1 MQQVHVFDLAG
12 VCTGPGP
19 CDTKS
24 SNRSPRENWVDKTG
38 GLPLYIRAI
47 MHALIRSGHSR
58 ERAIQLAVGTVKN
71 WASGQG
77 NVSAATRARAAKAV
91 AEWEAKKAR
100 AHSMSASTTRTLD
113 MAACPN
119 CHTTLTVDL
128 AARKKKD
135 PNAYQSSNGLK
146 AQGQAADGGGG
157 DFNSKHPRAGKGNP
171 TGGQF
176 ITAGS
181 TGNEARGAE
190 EAIGAKPDGVID
202 AADVAKI
209 KEFQKANGLV
219 VDGKIG
225 TQTADQIRE
234 GDVRKGGKRTK
245 VKPGALLPVD
255 RQLLR
260 ENGVRQANT
269 SAPSDGAVDL
279 AAKGAMPGNRFPV
292 PDVEH
297 LRKAVRAY
305 GRAKPADKPK
315 VKRHI
320 IARAKAM
327 GVSHKLPDKWKANA

>member
-1 MQQVHVFDLAG
+1 MHEHVLDLAG

-47 MHALIRSGHSR
+47 MHALMRSGHSR

-119 CHTTLTVDL
+119 CHTRLVVDL
-128 AARKKKD
+128 APKGEP
-135 PNAYQSSNGLK
+135 PNQTKTQTGTLK
-146 AQGQAADGGGG
+146 QNAQAAGGGGG

-202 AADVAKI
+202 DADVAKI

-245 VKPGALLPVD
+245 VKPGALLAVD

-279 AAKGAMPGNRFPV
+279 AGGAMPGGRFPV
-292 PDVEH
+292 PDVNH